1 MPDRWDPCPGKV
13 KASTH
18 RLLSPHVERPEDD
31 SGGKCATVEDR
42 IGGSSVDRLAM
53 HRLLGSVYPR
63 HMDAASEEPER
74 PPQGWFVD
82 PFGVHDARW
91 FSQGSAT
98 ALVRDGRAE
107 SQDPPPDVPVS
118 GPLLPVRTGPTASG
132 PGDDLLRAGDDGN
145 ADAWSPSEQDRRRD
159 GTTAGGLGATGFVMG
174 GHLDGTEP
182 ATGRARSRFRSRFRS
197 HPPVPTTPR
206 RQLRARWIALGGAVV
221 WSILLAGQLFAAN
234 TVVGTDVRTGQP
246 ATESFGAANPGAI
259 TSVIVLLVLACG
271 ITGVGF
277 VRRVRSRSESWSRS
291 GGACAAVIGLLGVA
305 SLATV
310 GLSLIVLAAL
320 LFVVARPIRRPRP
333 IPGERVVLPE

>member
-1 MPDRWDPCPGKV
+1 
-13 KASTH
+13 
-18 RLLSPHVERPEDD
+18 
-31 SGGKCATVEDR
+31 
-42 IGGSSVDRLAM
+42 
-53 HRLLGSVYPR
+53 
-63 HMDAASEEPER
+63 MDAASGEPER

-98 ALVRDGRAE
+98 ALVRDGRTE
-107 SQDPPPDVPVS
+107 SQDPPPDRLVS
-118 GPLLPVRTGPTASG
+118 GPLLPARPAPGG
-132 PGDDLLRAGDDGN
+132 GRPGDDLLRAVDVGN
-145 ADAWSPSEQDRRRD
+145 VEAWSPSEQDRRWD
-159 GTTAGGLGATGFVMG
+159 GTTAGGLGATGFVKG

-182 ATGRARSRFRSRFRS
+182 VTASARSRARFRPS
-197 HPPVPTTPR
+197 VPTTPR

-221 WSILLAGQLFAAN
+221 WSLLLAGQLFAAN

-291 GGACAAVIGLLGVA
+291 GGACASVIGLLGVA

-310 GLSLIVLAAL
+310 GLSLIVLASL
-320 LFVVARPIRRPRP
+320 LLVVARPIRRPRP
-333 IPGERVVLPE
+333 IPGERVVVPE